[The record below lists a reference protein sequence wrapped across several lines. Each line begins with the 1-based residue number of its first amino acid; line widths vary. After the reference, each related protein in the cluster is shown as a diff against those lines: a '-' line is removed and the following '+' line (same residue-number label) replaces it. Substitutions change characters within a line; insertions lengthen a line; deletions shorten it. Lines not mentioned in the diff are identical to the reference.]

1 MNFETF
7 TIYRLHIG
15 NKKNYKK
22 EFFWLK
28 KSSKKSI
35 LNFFMTEISL
45 HLGVPDNQ
53 ISLHFRV
60 PDNQIA
66 LHFRVPDNQIALHFG
81 VPDNQIS
88 LHLGVPDNQIS
99 LRFKVPDNC
108 SGVLLRGEA
117 KQEPDKRFHFPN

>member
-15 NKKNYKK
+15 NKKKLQKN
-22 EFFWLK
+22 FFWLK
-28 KSSKKSI
+28 KSSKKCI

-60 PDNQIA
+60 PDNQIS
-66 LHFRVPDNQIALHFG
+66 LHFG

-88 LHLGVPDNQIS
+88 LH
-99 LRFKVPDNC
+99 FKVPDNC
-108 SGVLLRGEA
+108 SLKSSGGVRQSRSLANGSTPQTE
-117 KQEPDKRFHFPN
+117 EH